1 MSSEHL
7 ESYLSGRWVRG
18 EGVETRLVDPVKGDE
33 LAMASSKG
41 VDLTA
46 ALEFARTQG
55 QGGLRTMSYAER
67 GKLIGAVADVLIANR
82 VRYEDIAIA
91 NSGNT
96 KIDAAID
103 IDGGIGTLKYY
114 ARLGAGLGD
123 TRMLLDEKPVRLAK
137 AENYQAIHLMMPR
150 RGVAIHINAFNFPSW
165 GLWEKA
171 AVSLLAGVPVFAK
184 PASSTALLA
193 HAMVKD
199 VIAAKVLPDGALN
212 LLCGGAGDL
221 LDALGSDDVIAF
233 TGSADTARR
242 VRGHAN
248 VVAQSVPVNI
258 EADSINAA
266 LLAPGSSAGSV
277 AFDAFVREVVREM
290 TVKAGQKC
298 TAIRRIFVAADQA
311 DAVAEALAAKLK
323 VTKLGDPRQ
332 ADTRMGPVVTRGQ
345 QAAAFDGIRR
355 LAAEAAIV
363 CGGADAPA
371 LDGIDKDRS
380 AFVAP
385 TLLKLADAGAAGAV
399 HEVEVFGPAATIVPY
414 RDEQDAAGADRA
426 GRRLPGRF
434 GLRRRPGVSRPHGER
449 NRAKPWTAAH
459 GRPVGRER
467 PYRARHRH
475 AAMQSRR
482 SGPRRGGRGAGRSVW
497 SALLPPAPG
506 GPGVERSPRQPAG
519 SGRKPALR
527 DGGARTPKIN
537 RLTSAVS
544 AG

>member
-7 ESYLSGRWVRG
+7 ESYLSGRWMRG

-33 LAMASSKG
+33 LATASTKG
-41 VDLTA
+41 VDLKA
-46 ALEFARTQG
+46 ALQFARTQG

-67 GKLIGAVADVLIANR
+67 GKLVGAVADVLIANR
-82 VRYEDIAIA
+82 ARYEDIAIA

-96 KIDAAID
+96 KTDAAID

-123 TRMLLDEKPVRLAK
+123 ARMLLDEKPVRLAK

-150 RGVAIHINAFNFPSW
+150 RAIHINAFNFPSW

-171 AVSLLAGVPVFAK
+171 AVSLLAGVPVLAK

-199 VIAAKVLPDGALN
+199 VIAAKVLPDGALS

-221 LDALGSDDVIAF
+221 LDGLTSDDVIAF
-233 TGSADTARR
+233 TGSADTARQ

-248 VVAQSVPVNI
+248 VVAKSVPVNI

-266 LLAPGSSAGSV
+266 LLAPGSAPGSA
-277 AFDAFVREVVREM
+277 AFDAFVREVVREI

-298 TAIRRIFVAADQA
+298 TAIRRIFVTADQV

-323 VTKLGDPRQ
+323 ATKVGDPRQ

-355 LAAEAAIV
+355 LASEAVIV
-363 CGGADAPA
+363 CGGADAPE
-371 LDGIDKDRS
+371 LDGIDSNRS

-414 RDEQDAAGADRA
+414 RDEADAVALVARGGGSLVASVYGEDQAFLARM
-426 GRRLPGRF
+426 
-434 GLRRRPGVSRPHGER
+434 VSAIGPS
-449 NRAKPWTAAH
+449 H
-459 GRPVGRER
+459 GRLLMVDPSI
-467 PYRARHRH
+467 A
-475 AAMQSRR
+475 
-482 SGPRRGGRGAGRSVW
+482 
-497 SALLPPAPG
+497 SAHTGHGIVMPQCNHG
-506 GPGVERSPRQPAG
+506 GPGRAG
-519 SGRKPALR
+519 AGEELGGLYGLR
-527 DGGARTPKIN
+527 FYHQ
-537 RLTSAVS
+537 RLAVQGS
-544 AG
+544 SDLLAGLQTTAASLH